1 MKGPQNQT
9 YCNTEIPGKNQIDSD
24 LSSKRSN
31 KNVINSSELSKSN
44 SVQIVVSE
52 ERTTVFAL
60 DEDNR
65 HENLT
70 ALLGSRVKMILE

>member
-9 YCNTEIPGKNQIDSD
+9 YCNTEISGKNQIDID
-24 LSSKRSN
+24 LSSKRSD

-70 ALLGSRVKMILE
+70 ALLGSRVKLILE

>member
-1 MKGPQNQT
+1 M
-9 YCNTEIPGKNQIDSD
+9 
-24 LSSKRSN
+24 
-31 KNVINSSELSKSN
+31 INSSELSKSN